1 MRILVIEDEKPT
13 ADLLC
18 EFIDGHDGNKVVRQ
32 LASVEETIL
41 FLSENQRDID
51 LIFMDI
57 QLSDGLAFEVFRY
70 MKVVRP
76 VVFCT
81 AYDDYFLEAFKNN
94 GIDYILKPF
103 REKDIQLA
111 LQKFDLL
118 RQAFRHRDQQGKVAT
133 LREKKPTETLLVPFR
148 QRVLPIAVL
157 DIAYFLLEN
166 ETVYLFNQRNE
177 KFHFFQTMDALQ
189 GELDERLFFRINRQ
203 TLVNR
208 QFITFIE
215 PYLNRKLVVN
225 LAVPTPEKL
234 IVSRLKVADFKQWL
248 AASH

>member
-1 MRILVIEDEKPT
+1 MRILVIEDERPT
-13 ADLLC
+13 AELLC
-18 EFIDGHDGNKVVRQ
+18 EFIESHAENKVVRQ
-32 LASVEETIL
+32 LPSVEEAVL
-41 FLSENQRDID
+41 YLSENQRDID

-57 QLSDGLAFEVFRY
+57 QLSDGLAFEVFRH
-70 MKVVRP
+70 MEVVRP

-103 REKDIQLA
+103 REKDIHLA

-118 RQAFRHRDQQGKVAT
+118 HQSFRHREQHGKVAK
-133 LREKKPTETLLVPFR
+133 LQGKKPAETLLVPFR
-148 QRVLPIAVL
+148 QRVLLIAVL

-166 ETVYLFNQRNE
+166 ETVNLFNKRNE

-203 TLVNR
+203 ALVNR
-208 QFITFIE
+208 HFITSIE

-234 IVSRLKVADFKQWL
+234 IVSRLKVTDFKQWL
-248 AASH
+248 AT